1 MSQQESI
8 RLGAQDLSLWGKIK
22 LTIARRTEGRGVAL
36 LSIILVVVAL
46 TEPLVFSAYQVTLG
60 RVALVGLV
68 ALGLTVVILM
78 GQLDLSVASTL
89 AASGVILAL
98 IPDLTLG
105 IIAALAF
112 GVVVGVVNA
121 FGVAIIGINSF
132 IWTLG
137 MLFFLRG
144 MALVMSDEAPV
155 KLTNSDA
162 GIAFG
167 QPLIGPITPR
177 ILLFILIF
185 IAIQIFV
192 SRVKMGR
199 EFYAVGG
206 NTQAARD
213 AGIPVK
219 LRIFTGFI
227 ISGFVSALAGV
238 VNTLERTAADPVAG
252 STVLLASFAA
262 AIIGG
267 NYLKGGRGS
276 VVGTLIGAAALGVLQ
291 VALTIS
297 GVQVPVQQIFIGLV
311 LLIAVTTDPSNLR
324 AVLSSIR
331 SARTSRVRIQEPSPE
346 EKNQPQVDTQKNKRK
361 KEAR

>member
-1 MSQQESI
+1 
-8 RLGAQDLSLWGKIK
+8 
-22 LTIARRTEGRGVAL
+22 
-36 LSIILVVVAL
+36 
-46 TEPLVFSAYQVTLG
+46 
-60 RVALVGLV
+60 
-68 ALGLTVVILM
+68 VILL

-89 AASGVILAL
+89 AASGVVLAI

-105 IIAALAF
+105 IIAALAL
-112 GVVVGVVNA
+112 GLLVGAINA

-137 MLFFLRG
+137 MLFFLSG
-144 MALVMSDEAPV
+144 MALVISGESPI
-155 KLTNSDA
+155 KITNVEA

-167 QPLIGPITPR
+167 KPLLGPVTPR
-177 ILLFILIF
+177 VLVFILVF

-192 SRVKMGR
+192 SRVRIGR

-206 NTQAARD
+206 NSQAARD

-219 LRIFTGFI
+219 RRIFTGFLM
-227 ISGFVSALAGV
+227 SGFVSALAGV

-276 VVGTLIGAAALGVLQ
+276 IVGTLIGATALGVMQ
-291 VALTIS
+291 IALTIS
-297 GVQVPVQQIFIGLV
+297 GVQVEVQQIFIGLV
-311 LLIAVTTDPSNLR
+311 LLIAVTTDPNNLR
-324 AVLSSIR
+324 SLISSIR
-331 SARTSRVRIQEPSPE
+331 SARSWRVKAQRSDSEPKSS
-346 EKNQPQVDTQKNKRK
+346 T
-361 KEAR
+361 